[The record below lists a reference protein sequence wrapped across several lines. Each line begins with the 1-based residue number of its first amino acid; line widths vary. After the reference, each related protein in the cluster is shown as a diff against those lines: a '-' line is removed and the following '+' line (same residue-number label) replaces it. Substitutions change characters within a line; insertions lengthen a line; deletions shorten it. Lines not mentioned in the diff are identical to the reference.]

1 MKISAVTF
9 FCVFQKK
16 IFNIAA
22 ETDFYC
28 IQIIS
33 MEKILITGANGFIG
47 RHVVKLLAERLD
59 VNILLT
65 GKNGDAGENSRFTFK
80 QYEIGGHIEKNFS
93 TYFENSSI
101 VLHLAWQNLGNFKS
115 IKHLEDNLLQHYNFL
130 KSLVLGGA
138 KKIIV
143 VGTCLEYG
151 LQNGELSEDT
161 DCKPITAYGMSK
173 DYLRK
178 MLELLKKEH
187 DFSLVWLRV
196 FYPYGIEQ
204 SSKSLVPQLLR
215 AIANQEKEFK
225 MSKGEQLRDFIPV
238 EKLANLIIKVSLQ
251 KNSNGIYNCCS
262 GNPISVRAFV
272 EKIIEENKAEIKL
285 NLGYFPY
292 PDYEPMAF
300 WGNNQKI
307 LNLLNLTK
315 NDVQ

>member
-1 MKISAVTF
+1 
-9 FCVFQKK
+9 
-16 IFNIAA
+16 
-22 ETDFYC
+22 
-28 IQIIS
+28 
-33 MEKILITGANGFIG
+33 
-47 RHVVKLLAERLD
+47 
-59 VNILLT
+59 
-65 GKNGDAGENSRFTFK
+65 
-80 QYEIGGHIEKNFS
+80 
-93 TYFENSSI
+93 
-101 VLHLAWQNLGNFKS
+101 
-115 IKHLEDNLLQHYNFL
+115 
-130 KSLVLGGA
+130 
-138 KKIIV
+138 
-143 VGTCLEYG
+143 
-151 LQNGELSEDT
+151 
-161 DCKPITAYGMSK
+161 
-173 DYLRK
+173 
-178 MLELLKKEH
+178 
-187 DFSLVWLRV
+187 
-196 FYPYGIEQ
+196 
-204 SSKSLVPQLLR
+204 LVPQLLR